1 MQKKNIVFDIKG
13 IWRPCK
19 HVRQFDFLSDGT
31 VSNRLISEKNLP
43 PSRFSKGT
51 SNSKMPL
58 GEFVAARI
66 KVFRFLLA
74 KNLVS
79 MITAHAL
86 CSDNGHLILNYH
98 GKMRR
103 HENLKRQHSCSYW
116 HLYHLFKGMYFY
128 IPYRNIRIRNCSSGN
143 EDFGWRFAGWHITVC
158 VWVKERKIDGS
169 NIFVDAEHEEN
180 IFMY

>member
-1 MQKKNIVFDIKG
+1 MQKKNILFDLKG

-74 KNLVS
+74 ENLVS

-86 CSDNGHLILNYH
+86 CRDNGHLILNYH

-103 HENLKRQHSCSYW
+103 HGNLKDW
-116 HLYHLFKGMYFY
+116 DNF
-128 IPYRNIRIRNCSSGN
+128 RNSGLLS
-143 EDFGWRFAGWHITVC
+143 A
-158 VWVKERKIDGS
+158 KSRKS
-169 NIFVDAEHEEN
+169 WETHFSRWKLCAEHEN
-180 IFMY
+180 LVYQVWFFYFDFQISYLY